1 MLLVSALK
9 AKATSSTQTFRQQSD
24 VYLTLLIFLY
34 RLFTSLPELVDE
46 PVSSTSEESFLEDDC
61 YEPLADN
68 KSPILITQAFL
79 NDLVRDLNL
88 PKESAEFLGCRL
100 QTTTFL
106 LPTQHIPGTGK
117 KKKIWYNIFPWRKH
131 LCIVTMLPVFF
142 RRWLVYMT
150 QQNGDF
156 LLTVRKPA

>member
-9 AKATSSTQTFRQQSD
+9 AKATLSTQTFHQQSD
-24 VYLTLLIFLY
+24 PIPHSADLPPP
-34 RLFTSLPELVDE
+34 LFTSLPELVNE

-88 PKESAEFLGCRL
+88 PKESAELLGSRL
-100 QTTTFL
+100 QHNNLLAPNSTYSWYRQKEKDLVQYFSIKETFL
-106 LPTQHIPGTGK
+106 YCHNVASLLQAMACIYDPTE
-117 KKKIWYNIFPWRKH
+117 W
-131 LCIVTMLPVFF
+131 
-142 RRWLVYMT
+142 
-150 QQNGDF
+150 
-156 LLTVRKPA
+156 